1 MDHQLRLA
9 ADPSVKKAA
18 RQDSASPEKAVSPEK
33 FVSHEK
39 QNKWGYKNNTYY
51 VLKILFTIAGFLAA
65 IVVNITFPQKADVTF
80 EEYTLT
86 AFGYNIGLNINT
98 AYKAVLLALAAIYGI
113 SGIISWNDKDK
124 RKKYSKNAA
133 FRFALGIAL
142 AVWDIG
148 GTKLQIFA
156 QPFFPG
162 PAQVIEAFLSDGAYL
177 AQNTLYSLRLYTMG
191 FLGGVVLG
199 VGTGIL
205 IGWFPKVYYWVF
217 PVLKITGVV
226 PAVAWMPFALTLL
239 PNSFS
244 AAVFLIVICG
254 WFQIAFLTA
263 QGIQS
268 TPKQCYEAARVLGS
282 SQLDLITHVAIPH
295 AMPDIFTGIGSANA
309 MAFTTLVMSE
319 MLGQPGGLGYYIN
332 QSKVWSAYY
341 KVFAAIIVMAV
352 LFSFI
357 TAILDRI
364 QKYAL
369 RWQKGLVR

>member
-1 MDHQLRLA
+1 MNRETALKGNT
-9 ADPSVKKAA
+9 SVFVKKTEN
-18 RQDSASPEKAVSPEK
+18 RKIQAV
-33 FVSHEK
+33 
-39 QNKWGYKNNTYY
+39 KWGYKHNGYFL
-51 VLKILFTIAGFLAA
+51 LKILFTVSGFAA
-65 IVVNITFPQKADVTF
+65 AMIVNIAFPQRAPVEFND
-80 EEYTLT
+80 YTLNL
-86 AFGYNIGLNINT
+86 FGLKMSLTIND
-98 AYKAVLLALAAIYGI
+98 AYIFVLLALAVIYAAAGI
-113 SGIISWNDKDK
+113 ASWKDKDK
-124 RKKYSKNAA
+124 RKKYSRNAA

-142 AVWDIG
+142 ALWDIG
-148 GTKLQIFA
+148 GTKLQVFA

-162 PAQVIEAFLSDGAYL
+162 PAQVIEAYLADGAYIV
-177 AQNTLYSLRLYTMG
+177 QNTLYSLRLYTAG

-205 IGWFPKVYYWVF
+205 IGWFPKVYYWIF

-239 PNSFS
+239 PTSFS

-282 SQLDLITHVAIPH
+282 SQLDLIFHVAVPH

-341 KVFAAIIVMAV
+341 KVLAAIVIMAV
-352 LFSFI
+352 LFSLI
-357 TAILDRI
+357 NHLIGLVR
-364 QKYAL
+364 KRAL
-369 RWQKGLVR
+369 RWQEGVVKK